1 MTRDYPA
8 RPQHDAASHSQRR
21 SGGQHGAPPEPSRR
35 LFVACDLPAA
45 AAAAVA
51 AWQAAELEPHDELR
65 VVHTL
70 HVTLCFLGS
79 VPERRVDD
87 VVAAL
92 GKLSLEALTT
102 ALGEPLFLPE
112 RGPRRVVTI
121 RLDDRAGALAATQ
134 RSVSEALYHCRVY
147 TPEKRPWL
155 AHLTVARFR
164 RPGQPFP
171 LQNVNIARFGL
182 PSVILYASVLERGG
196 AVHTPLATFPT
207 PA

>member
-1 MTRDYPA
+1 MTPDYPA
-8 RPQHDAASHSQRR
+8 RPRRSAEPRSQRR
-21 SGGQHGAPPEPSRR
+21 ADGQRGAAREPSRR

-45 AAAAVA
+45 AAGAVTR
-51 AWQAAELEPHDELR
+51 WQAAELEPHDELR

-79 VPERRVDD
+79 VPEHRVDD
-87 VVAAL
+87 VAAAL
-92 GKLSLEALTT
+92 ADLSLGALPT
-102 ALGEPLFLPE
+102 ALGAPLFLPE
-112 RGPRRVVTI
+112 RGPKRVVAI
-121 RLDDRAGALAATQ
+121 HLEDRDGALAATQ
-134 RSVSEALYHCRVY
+134 GSVSDALYRLGVY

-171 LQNVNIARFGL
+171 LQNVNIERFGL

-196 AVHTPLATFPT
+196 AVHTPLATFHT